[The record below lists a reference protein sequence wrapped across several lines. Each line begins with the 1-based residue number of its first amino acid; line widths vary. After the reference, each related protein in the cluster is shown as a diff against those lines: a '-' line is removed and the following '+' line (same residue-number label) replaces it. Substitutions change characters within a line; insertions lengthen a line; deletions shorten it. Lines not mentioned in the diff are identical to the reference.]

1 MTTQLKFETSTASR
15 KNKMPEN
22 ETVDKSTYD
31 ESNITVLQGLE
42 AVRLRPGMYIGGVDS
57 TALHHLVFE
66 IVDNSVDEALAGY
79 CSEIHVII
87 NSDGSLSVEDDGRG
101 IPVGIHEEE
110 GIPAVELILTRLHS
124 GGKFDNSNYKVSG
137 GLNGVGA
144 SVVNALSGKMIAEIH
159 REGFLW
165 KQEYQKGI
173 TASSLEQIEESKTT
187 GTHITFWPDKTIFDN
202 VDFNFEILA
211 HRLRELA
218 FLNKGILISIRD
230 NRSERFQE
238 FKYEGGIAAF
248 IEHINENKNVLHESP
263 VYFSGKSEDVE
274 IEVAFQYND
283 SYTERIYSF
292 VNNINTVDGGT
303 HLTGFKG
310 ALTRTL
316 NSYISA
322 NKITNDLKENLT
334 GEDVREGMAAVISTR
349 VTNPQFESQKKIK
362 LTNVEIKGKVETLVS
377 EYLGAHLEENP
388 AVAKKIVAKAIDA
401 QRARLAAKKA
411 REITRRK
418 NVLEFSTLPGKLA
431 DCQESDPALS
441 ELFLVEGDSAGGSA
455 KQGRDRKNQA
465 ILPLKGKILNV
476 EKARFDKML
485 SHEEIKAMIT
495 AMGTGIGKEEFD
507 LEKIRY
513 HKIIIMTDADVDG
526 LHILT
531 LILTFFYRQMPE
543 IIENG
548 YLYIAQ
554 PPLYKAKKGRSSF
567 YAKNENDL
575 TERLVRSSS
584 ETLSLTSEKGTTI
597 SGEDLFQTALK
608 IRLYRTHY
616 GRLCF
621 NPNLT
626 LLINLLLKHEIEID
640 LGGAEHILN
649 CIDNLKNSYPDY
661 KLTVDPE
668 KQGSNVLIQVNDTQ
682 IELSLNLL
690 ENLSAYDYSQLFQ
703 EHMNLKTALGENGLL
718 LTEEN
723 EGESHSIQTWSQVL
737 EFMVSFGKKGMYI
750 QRYKGLGEMN
760 PEQLWETTLDPTI
773 RTLKKVKVEDIVE
786 SDGIFTILM
795 GDNVEPRRNF
805 IVENA
810 LRVKN
815 LDV

>member
-1 MTTQLKFETSTASR
+1 MQ
-15 KNKMPEN
+15 EN
-22 ETVDKSTYD
+22 QSVEVTDYD

-42 AVRLRPGMYIGGVDS
+42 AVRLRPGMYIGGVDN

-66 IVDNSVDEALAGY
+66 VVDNSVDEALAGF
-79 CSEIHVII
+79 CTEIHVII
-87 NSDGSLSVEDDGRG
+87 NSDGSISVEDNGRG

-110 GIPAVELILTRLHS
+110 GIPAVELILTRLHA

-144 SVVNALSGKMIAEIH
+144 SVVNALSNRMIAEIH

-165 KQEYQKGI
+165 KQEYRKGN
-173 TASSLEQIEESKTT
+173 TASTLQQIEDSRKT
-187 GTHITFWPDKTIFDN
+187 GTNITFWPDDTIFDH
-202 VDFNFEILA
+202 VEFNYEILA

-218 FLNKGILISIRD
+218 FLNRGIMISIRD

-238 FKYEGGIAAF
+238 FKYDGGIASF
-248 IEHINENKNVLHESP
+248 IRHINENKNVLHEDP

-292 VNNINTVDGGT
+292 VNTINTIDGGT

-316 NSYISA
+316 NNYMTSNNIA
-322 NKITNDLKENLT
+322 NDSKENFS

-349 VTNPQFESQKKIK
+349 VTEPQFESQKKIK

-377 EYLGAHLEENP
+377 EYLGAYLEENP
-388 AVAKKIVAKAIDA
+388 SVSKKIVAKAIDA

-411 REITRRK
+411 RELTRRK

-431 DCQESDPALS
+431 DCQESDPSLS

-485 SHEEIKAMIT
+485 TNEEIKTMIT
-495 AMGTGIGKEEFD
+495 AMGTGIGKEEFN

-526 LHILT
+526 SHILT

-554 PPLYKAKKGRSSF
+554 PPLYRAKKGRSSF
-567 YAKNENDL
+567 FVRDENEL

-584 ETLSLTSEKGTTI
+584 EILILKPENGTAI
-597 SGEDLFQTALK
+597 SGEELFKIAIQ

-616 GRLCF
+616 DRLCY

-626 LLINLLLKHEIEID
+626 MLINLLLKHQIEID
-640 LGGAEHILN
+640 LGGAEHIIN
-649 CIDNLKNSYPDY
+649 CISGLKNIYHDY

-668 KQGSNVLIQVNDTQ
+668 KQGSNVFIEVNGQQ

-690 ENLSAYDYSQLFQ
+690 ENLSAYDYSQMFE
-703 EHMNLKTALGENGLL
+703 EHLRLKAALGEKGVV
-718 LTEEN
+718 LTEEK
-723 EGESHSIQTWSQVL
+723 EGESNFFQSWFEVL
-737 EFMVSFGKKGMYI
+737 DFMINFGKKGMYI

-760 PEQLWETTLDPTI
+760 PEQLWETTLNPKV
-773 RTLKKVKVEDIVE
+773 RTLKKVTIEDIVE

-795 GDNVEPRRNF
+795 GDHVEPRRNF
-805 IVENA
+805 IEENA

>member
-15 KNKMPEN
+15 KNKMPEI

-31 ESNITVLQGLE
+31 ESDITVLQGLE

-66 IVDNSVDEALAGY
+66 VVDNSVDEALAGY

-165 KQEYQKGI
+165 KQEYQQGI
-173 TASSLEQIEESKTT
+173 TASSLEQIEESKKT

-230 NRSERFQE
+230 NRSDRFQE

-316 NSYISA
+316 NSYMSA

-349 VTNPQFESQKKIK
+349 VINPQFESQKKIK

-567 YAKNENDL
+567 YAKNENEL

-703 EHMNLKTALGENGLL
+703 EHLNLKTALGENGVV

-795 GDNVEPRRNF
+795 GDQVEPRRNF

>member
-1 MTTQLKFETSTASR
+1 MQ
-15 KNKMPEN
+15 EN
-22 ETVDKSTYD
+22 QSVEVTDYD

-42 AVRLRPGMYIGGVDS
+42 AVRLRPGMYIGGVDN

-66 IVDNSVDEALAGY
+66 VVDNSVDEALAGF
-79 CSEIHVII
+79 CTEIHVII
-87 NSDGSLSVEDDGRG
+87 NSDGSISVEDNGRG

-110 GIPAVELILTRLHS
+110 GIPAVELILTRLHA

-144 SVVNALSGKMIAEIH
+144 SVVNALSNRMIAEIH

-165 KQEYQKGI
+165 KQEYRKGN
-173 TASSLEQIEESKTT
+173 TASTLQQIEDSRKT
-187 GTHITFWPDKTIFDN
+187 GTNITFWPDDTIFDH
-202 VDFNFEILA
+202 VEFNYEILA

-218 FLNKGILISIRD
+218 FLNRGIMISIRD

-238 FKYEGGIAAF
+238 FKYDGGIASF
-248 IEHINENKNVLHESP
+248 IRHINENKNVLHEDP

-292 VNNINTVDGGT
+292 VNTINTIDGGT

-316 NSYISA
+316 NNYMTSNNIA
-322 NKITNDLKENLT
+322 NDSKENFS
-334 GEDVREGMAAVISTR
+334 GEDVREGMAAVISAR
-349 VTNPQFESQKKIK
+349 VTEPQFESQKKIK

-377 EYLGAHLEENP
+377 EYLGAYLEENP
-388 AVAKKIVAKAIDA
+388 SVSKKIVAKAIDA

-411 REITRRK
+411 RELTRRK

-431 DCQESDPALS
+431 DCQESDPSLS

-485 SHEEIKAMIT
+485 TNEEIKTMIT
-495 AMGTGIGKEEFD
+495 AMGTGIGKEEFN

-526 LHILT
+526 SHILT

-554 PPLYKAKKGRSSF
+554 PPLYRAKKGRSSF
-567 YAKNENDL
+567 FVRDENEL

-584 ETLSLTSEKGTTI
+584 EILILKPENGTAI
-597 SGEDLFQTALK
+597 SGEKLFQTALQ

-616 GRLCF
+616 DRLCY

-626 LLINLLLKHEIEID
+626 MLINLLLKHQIEID
-640 LGGAEHILN
+640 LGGAEHIIN
-649 CIDNLKNSYPDY
+649 CISGLKNIYHDY

-668 KQGSNVLIQVNDTQ
+668 KQGSNVFIEVNGQQ

-690 ENLSAYDYSQLFQ
+690 ENLSAYDYSQMFE
-703 EHMNLKTALGENGLL
+703 EHLRLKAALGEKGMV
-718 LTEEN
+718 LTEEK
-723 EGESHSIQTWSQVL
+723 EGESNFFQSWFEVL
-737 EFMVSFGKKGMYI
+737 DFMINFGKKGMYI

-760 PEQLWETTLDPTI
+760 PEQLWETTLNPKV
-773 RTLKKVKVEDIVE
+773 RTLKKVTIEDIVE

-795 GDNVEPRRNF
+795 GDQVEPRRNF
-805 IVENA
+805 IEENA

>member
-1 MTTQLKFETSTASR
+1 MQ
-15 KNKMPEN
+15 EN
-22 ETVDKSTYD
+22 QSVEVTDYD

-42 AVRLRPGMYIGGVDS
+42 AVRLRPGMYIGGVDN

-66 IVDNSVDEALAGY
+66 VVDNSVDEALAGF
-79 CSEIHVII
+79 CTEIHVII
-87 NSDGSLSVEDDGRG
+87 NSDGSISVEDNGRG

-110 GIPAVELILTRLHS
+110 GIPAVELILTRLHA

-144 SVVNALSGKMIAEIH
+144 SVVNALSNRMIAEIH

-165 KQEYQKGI
+165 KQEYRKGN
-173 TASSLEQIEESKTT
+173 TASTLQQIEDSRKT
-187 GTHITFWPDKTIFDN
+187 GTNITFWPDDTIFDH
-202 VDFNFEILA
+202 VEFNYEILA

-218 FLNKGILISIRD
+218 FLNRGIMISIRD

-238 FKYEGGIAAF
+238 FKYDGGIASF
-248 IEHINENKNVLHESP
+248 IRHINENKNVLHEDP

-292 VNNINTVDGGT
+292 VNTINTIDGGT

-316 NSYISA
+316 NNYMTSNNIA
-322 NKITNDLKENLT
+322 NDSKENFS
-334 GEDVREGMAAVISTR
+334 GEDVREGMAAVISAR
-349 VTNPQFESQKKIK
+349 VTKPQFESQKKIK

-377 EYLGAHLEENP
+377 EYLGAYLEENP
-388 AVAKKIVAKAIDA
+388 SVSKKIVAKAIDA

-411 REITRRK
+411 RELTRRK

-431 DCQESDPALS
+431 DCQESDPSLS

-485 SHEEIKAMIT
+485 TNEEIKTMIT
-495 AMGTGIGKEEFD
+495 AMGTGIGKEEFN

-526 LHILT
+526 SHILT

-554 PPLYKAKKGRSSF
+554 PPLYRAKKGRTSF
-567 YAKNENDL
+567 FVRDENEL

-584 ETLSLTSEKGTTI
+584 EILILKPENGTAI
-597 SGEDLFQTALK
+597 SGEELFKIAIQ

-616 GRLCF
+616 DRLCY

-626 LLINLLLKHEIEID
+626 MLINLLLKHQIEID
-640 LGGAEHILN
+640 LGGAEHIIN
-649 CIDNLKNSYPDY
+649 CISGLKNIYHDY

-668 KQGSNVLIQVNDTQ
+668 KQGSNVFIEVNGQQ

-690 ENLSAYDYSQLFQ
+690 ENLSAYDYSQMFE
-703 EHMNLKTALGENGLL
+703 EHLRLKAALGEKGLV
-718 LTEEN
+718 LTEEK
-723 EGESHSIQTWSQVL
+723 EGESNFFQSWFEVL
-737 EFMVSFGKKGMYI
+737 DFMINFGKKGMYI

-760 PEQLWETTLDPTI
+760 PEQLWETTLNPEV
-773 RTLKKVKVEDIVE
+773 RTLKKVTIEDIVE

-795 GDNVEPRRNF
+795 GDHVEPRRNF
-805 IVENA
+805 IEENA

>member
-1 MTTQLKFETSTASR
+1 MQ
-15 KNKMPEN
+15 EN
-22 ETVDKSTYD
+22 QSVEVTDYD

-42 AVRLRPGMYIGGVDS
+42 AVRLRPGMYIGGVDN

-66 IVDNSVDEALAGY
+66 VVDNSVDEALAGF
-79 CSEIHVII
+79 CTEIHVII
-87 NSDGSLSVEDDGRG
+87 NSDGSISVEDNGRG

-110 GIPAVELILTRLHS
+110 GIPAVELILTRLHA

-144 SVVNALSGKMIAEIH
+144 SVVNALSNRMIAEIH

-165 KQEYQKGI
+165 KQEYRKGN
-173 TASSLEQIEESKTT
+173 TASTLQQIEDSRKT
-187 GTHITFWPDKTIFDN
+187 GTNITFWPDDTIFDH
-202 VDFNFEILA
+202 VEFNYEILA

-218 FLNKGILISIRD
+218 FLNRGIMISIRD

-238 FKYEGGIAAF
+238 FKYDGGIASF
-248 IEHINENKNVLHESP
+248 IRHINENKNVLHEDP

-292 VNNINTVDGGT
+292 VNTINTIDGGT

-316 NSYISA
+316 NNYMTSNNIA
-322 NKITNDLKENLT
+322 NDSKENFS
-334 GEDVREGMAAVISTR
+334 GEDVREGMAAVISAR
-349 VTNPQFESQKKIK
+349 VTEPQFESQKKIK

-377 EYLGAHLEENP
+377 EYLGAYLEENP
-388 AVAKKIVAKAIDA
+388 SVSKKIVAKAIDA

-411 REITRRK
+411 RELTRRK

-431 DCQESDPALS
+431 DCQESDPSLS

-485 SHEEIKAMIT
+485 TNEEIKTMIT
-495 AMGTGIGKEEFD
+495 AMGTGIGKEEFN

-526 LHILT
+526 SHILT

-554 PPLYKAKKGRSSF
+554 PPLYRAKKGRSSF
-567 YAKNENDL
+567 FVRDENEL

-584 ETLSLTSEKGTTI
+584 EILILKPENGTAI
-597 SGEDLFQTALK
+597 SGEELFQIALQ

-616 GRLCF
+616 DRLCY

-626 LLINLLLKHEIEID
+626 MLINLLLKHQIEID
-640 LGGAEHILN
+640 LGGAEHIIN
-649 CIDNLKNSYPDY
+649 CVSGLKNIYHDY

-668 KQGSNVLIQVNDTQ
+668 KQGNNVFIEVNGQQ

-690 ENLSAYDYSQLFQ
+690 ENLSAYDYSQMFE
-703 EHMNLKTALGENGLL
+703 EHLRLKAALGEKGVV
-718 LTEEN
+718 LTEEK
-723 EGESHSIQTWSQVL
+723 EGESNFFQSWFEVL
-737 EFMVSFGKKGMYI
+737 DFMINFGKKGMYI

-760 PEQLWETTLDPTI
+760 PEQLWETTLNPKV
-773 RTLKKVKVEDIVE
+773 RTLKKVTIEDIVE

-795 GDNVEPRRNF
+795 GDQVEPRRNF
-805 IVENA
+805 IEENA

>member
-31 ESNITVLQGLE
+31 ESDITVLQGLE

-66 IVDNSVDEALAGY
+66 VVDNSVDEALAGY

-165 KQEYQKGI
+165 KQEYQQGI
-173 TASSLEQIEESKTT
+173 TASSLEQIEESKKT

-316 NSYISA
+316 NSYMSA
-322 NKITNDLKENLT
+322 NKITNDLEENLT

-377 EYLGAHLEENP
+377 EYLGAYLEENP

-485 SHEEIKAMIT
+485 SHEEIKSMIT

-567 YAKNENDL
+567 YAKNENEL
-575 TERLVRSSS
+575 TERLVRASS

-616 GRLCF
+616 DRLCF

-640 LGGAEHILN
+640 LGGAEHILK

-703 EHMNLKTALGENGLL
+703 EHLNLKTALGENGVV

-723 EGESHSIQTWSQVL
+723 EGESHSLQTWSQLL

-795 GDNVEPRRNF
+795 GDQVEPRRNF

>member
-1 MTTQLKFETSTASR
+1 M
-15 KNKMPEN
+15 
-22 ETVDKSTYD
+22 
-31 ESNITVLQGLE
+31 
-42 AVRLRPGMYIGGVDS
+42 
-57 TALHHLVFE
+57 
-66 IVDNSVDEALAGY
+66 
-79 CSEIHVII
+79 
-87 NSDGSLSVEDDGRG
+87 
-101 IPVGIHEEE
+101 
-110 GIPAVELILTRLHS
+110 
-124 GGKFDNSNYKVSG
+124 
-137 GLNGVGA
+137 GA
-144 SVVNALSGKMIAEIH
+144 
-159 REGFLW
+159 
-165 KQEYQKGI
+165 Y
-173 TASSLEQIEESKTT
+173 
-187 GTHITFWPDKTIFDN
+187 
-202 VDFNFEILA
+202 
-211 HRLRELA
+211 
-218 FLNKGILISIRD
+218 
-230 NRSERFQE
+230 
-238 FKYEGGIAAF
+238 
-248 IEHINENKNVLHESP
+248 
-263 VYFSGKSEDVE
+263 
-274 IEVAFQYND
+274 
-283 SYTERIYSF
+283 
-292 VNNINTVDGGT
+292 
-303 HLTGFKG
+303 
-310 ALTRTL
+310 
-316 NSYISA
+316 
-322 NKITNDLKENLT
+322 
-334 GEDVREGMAAVISTR
+334 
-349 VTNPQFESQKKIK
+349 
-362 LTNVEIKGKVETLVS
+362 
-377 EYLGAHLEENP
+377 LEENP

-431 DCQESDPALS
+431 DCQESDPSLS

-485 SHEEIKAMIT
+485 SNEEIKTMIT

-526 LHILT
+526 SHILT

-554 PPLYKAKKGRSSF
+554 PPLYRAKKGRSSF
-567 YAKNENDL
+567 YVRDENEM

-584 ETLSLTSEKGTTI
+584 EILSLTPEKGATI
-597 SGEDLFQTALK
+597 SGEELFQIALK

-616 GRLCF
+616 DRLCF

-626 LLINLLLKHEIEID
+626 LLINLLLKQEIEID

-649 CIDNLKNSYPDY
+649 CIDCLKEIYPDY

-668 KQGSNVLIQVNDTQ
+668 KQGSNVLIQVNEQQ
-682 IELSLNLL
+682 IDLSLNLL

-703 EHMNLKTALGENGLL
+703 EHSNLKATLGENGVV

-723 EGESHSIQTWSQVL
+723 EGESHSFQTWSEAL
-737 EFMVSFGKKGMYI
+737 DFMISFGKKGMYI

-760 PEQLWETTLDPTI
+760 PEQLWETTLDPKV

-805 IVENA
+805 IEENA

>member
-1 MTTQLKFETSTASR
+1 MQ
-15 KNKMPEN
+15 EN
-22 ETVDKSTYD
+22 QSVEVTDYD

-42 AVRLRPGMYIGGVDS
+42 AVRLRPGMYIGGVDN

-66 IVDNSVDEALAGY
+66 VVDNSVDEALAGF
-79 CSEIHVII
+79 CTEIHVII
-87 NSDGSLSVEDDGRG
+87 NSDGSISVEDNGRG

-110 GIPAVELILTRLHS
+110 GIPAVELILTRLHA

-144 SVVNALSGKMIAEIH
+144 SVVNALSNRMIAEIH

-165 KQEYQKGI
+165 KQEYRKGN
-173 TASSLEQIEESKTT
+173 TASTLQQIEDSRKT
-187 GTHITFWPDKTIFDN
+187 GTNITFWPDDTIFDH
-202 VDFNFEILA
+202 VEFNYEILA

-218 FLNKGILISIRD
+218 FLNRGIMISIRD

-238 FKYEGGIAAF
+238 FKYDGGIASF
-248 IEHINENKNVLHESP
+248 IRHINENKNVLHEDP

-292 VNNINTVDGGT
+292 VNTINTIDGGT

-316 NSYISA
+316 NNYMTSNNIA
-322 NKITNDLKENLT
+322 NDSKENFS
-334 GEDVREGMAAVISTR
+334 GEDVREGMAAVISAR
-349 VTNPQFESQKKIK
+349 VTEPQFESQKKIK

-377 EYLGAHLEENP
+377 EYLGAYLEENP
-388 AVAKKIVAKAIDA
+388 SVSKKIVAKAIDA

-411 REITRRK
+411 RELTRRK

-431 DCQESDPALS
+431 DCQESDPSLS

-485 SHEEIKAMIT
+485 TNEEIKTMIT
-495 AMGTGIGKEEFD
+495 AMGTGIGKEEFN

-526 LHILT
+526 SHILT

-554 PPLYKAKKGRSSF
+554 PPLYRAKKGRSSF
-567 YAKNENDL
+567 FVRDENEL

-584 ETLSLTSEKGTTI
+584 EILILKPENGTAI
-597 SGEDLFQTALK
+597 SGEELFQIALQ

-616 GRLCF
+616 DRLCY

-626 LLINLLLKHEIEID
+626 MLINLLLKHQIEID
-640 LGGAEHILN
+640 LGGAEHIIN
-649 CIDNLKNSYPDY
+649 CISGLKNIYHDY

-668 KQGSNVLIQVNDTQ
+668 KQGSNVFIEVNGQQ

-690 ENLSAYDYSQLFQ
+690 ENLSAYDYSQMFE
-703 EHMNLKTALGENGLL
+703 EHLRLKAALGEKGVV
-718 LTEEN
+718 LTEEK
-723 EGESHSIQTWSQVL
+723 EGESHFFQSWFEVL
-737 EFMVSFGKKGMYI
+737 DFMINFGKKGMYI

-760 PEQLWETTLDPTI
+760 PEQLWETTLNPKV
-773 RTLKKVKVEDIVE
+773 RTLKKVTIEDIVE

-795 GDNVEPRRNF
+795 GDQVEPRRNF
-805 IVENA
+805 IEENA

>member
-1 MTTQLKFETSTASR
+1 MQ
-15 KNKMPEN
+15 EN
-22 ETVDKSTYD
+22 QSVEVTDYD

-42 AVRLRPGMYIGGVDS
+42 AVRLRPGMYIGGVDN

-66 IVDNSVDEALAGY
+66 VVDNSVDEALAGF
-79 CSEIHVII
+79 CTEIHVII
-87 NSDGSLSVEDDGRG
+87 NSDGSISVEDNGRG

-110 GIPAVELILTRLHS
+110 GIPAVELILTRLHA

-144 SVVNALSGKMIAEIH
+144 SVVNALSNRMIAEIH

-165 KQEYQKGI
+165 KQEYRKGN
-173 TASSLEQIEESKTT
+173 TASTLQQIEDSRKT
-187 GTHITFWPDKTIFDN
+187 GTNITFWPDDTIFDH
-202 VDFNFEILA
+202 VEFNYEILA

-218 FLNKGILISIRD
+218 FLNRGIMISIRD

-238 FKYEGGIAAF
+238 FKYDGGIASF
-248 IEHINENKNVLHESP
+248 IRHINENKNVLHEDP

-292 VNNINTVDGGT
+292 VNTINTIDGGT

-316 NSYISA
+316 NNYMTSNNIA
-322 NKITNDLKENLT
+322 NDSKENFS

-349 VTNPQFESQKKIK
+349 VTEPQFESQKKIK

-377 EYLGAHLEENP
+377 EYLGAYLEENP
-388 AVAKKIVAKAIDA
+388 SVSKKIVAKAIDA

-411 REITRRK
+411 RELTRRK

-431 DCQESDPALS
+431 DCQESDPSLS

-485 SHEEIKAMIT
+485 TNEEIKTMIT
-495 AMGTGIGKEEFD
+495 AMGTGIGKEEFN

-526 LHILT
+526 SHILT

-554 PPLYKAKKGRSSF
+554 PPLYRAKKGRSSF
-567 YAKNENDL
+567 FVRDENEL

-584 ETLSLTSEKGTTI
+584 EILILKPENGAAI
-597 SGEDLFQTALK
+597 SGEELFRTALQ

-616 GRLCF
+616 DRLCY

-626 LLINLLLKHEIEID
+626 MLINLLLKHQIEID
-640 LGGAEHILN
+640 LGGADHIIN
-649 CIDNLKNSYPDY
+649 CIGDLKNIYNDY

-668 KQGSNVLIQVNDTQ
+668 KQGSNVLIEVNGQQ

-690 ENLSAYDYSQLFQ
+690 ENLSAYDYSQMFE
-703 EHMNLKTALGENGLL
+703 EHLRLKAALGEKGVV
-718 LTEEN
+718 LTEEK
-723 EGESHSIQTWSQVL
+723 EGESHFFQSWFEVL
-737 EFMVSFGKKGMYI
+737 DFMINFGKKGMYI

-760 PEQLWETTLDPTI
+760 PEQLWETTLNPKV
-773 RTLKKVKVEDIVE
+773 RTLKKVTIEDIVE

-795 GDNVEPRRNF
+795 GDQVEPRRNF
-805 IVENA
+805 IEENA

>member
-1 MTTQLKFETSTASR
+1 MQ
-15 KNKMPEN
+15 EN
-22 ETVDKSTYD
+22 QSVEVTDYD

-42 AVRLRPGMYIGGVDS
+42 AVRLRPGMYIGGVDN

-66 IVDNSVDEALAGY
+66 VVDNSVDEALAGF
-79 CSEIHVII
+79 CTEIHVII
-87 NSDGSLSVEDDGRG
+87 NSDGSISVEDNGRG

-110 GIPAVELILTRLHS
+110 GIPAVELILTRLHA

-144 SVVNALSGKMIAEIH
+144 SVVNALSNRMIAEIH

-165 KQEYQKGI
+165 KQEYRKGN
-173 TASSLEQIEESKTT
+173 TASTLQQIEDSRKT
-187 GTHITFWPDKTIFDN
+187 GTNITFWPDDTIFDH
-202 VDFNFEILA
+202 VEFNYEILA

-218 FLNKGILISIRD
+218 FLNRGIMISIRD

-238 FKYEGGIAAF
+238 FKYDGGIASF
-248 IEHINENKNVLHESP
+248 IKHINENKNVLHEDP

-292 VNNINTVDGGT
+292 VNTINTIDGGT

-316 NSYISA
+316 NNYMTSNNIA
-322 NKITNDLKENLT
+322 NDSKENFS
-334 GEDVREGMAAVISTR
+334 GEDVREGMAAVISAR
-349 VTNPQFESQKKIK
+349 VTEPQFESQKKIK

-377 EYLGAHLEENP
+377 EYLGAYLEENP
-388 AVAKKIVAKAIDA
+388 SVSKKIVAKAIDA

-411 REITRRK
+411 RELTRRK

-431 DCQESDPALS
+431 DCQESDPSLS

-485 SHEEIKAMIT
+485 TNEEIKTMIT
-495 AMGTGIGKEEFD
+495 AMGTGIGKEEFN

-526 LHILT
+526 SHILT

-554 PPLYKAKKGRSSF
+554 PPLYRAKKGRSSF
-567 YAKNENDL
+567 FVRDENEL

-584 ETLSLTSEKGTTI
+584 EILILKPENGTAI
-597 SGEDLFQTALK
+597 SGEELFQIALQ

-616 GRLCF
+616 DRLCY

-626 LLINLLLKHEIEID
+626 MLINLLLKHQIEID
-640 LGGAEHILN
+640 LGGAEHIIN
-649 CIDNLKNSYPDY
+649 CISGLKNIYHDY

-668 KQGSNVLIQVNDTQ
+668 KQGSNVFIEVNGQQ

-690 ENLSAYDYSQLFQ
+690 ENLSAYDYSQMFE
-703 EHMNLKTALGENGLL
+703 EHLRLKAALGEKGVV
-718 LTEEN
+718 LTEEK
-723 EGESHSIQTWSQVL
+723 EGESNFFQSWFEVL
-737 EFMVSFGKKGMYI
+737 DFMINFGKKGMYI

-760 PEQLWETTLDPTI
+760 PEQLWETTLNPKV
-773 RTLKKVKVEDIVE
+773 RTLKKVTIEDIVE

-795 GDNVEPRRNF
+795 GDQVEPRRNF
-805 IVENA
+805 IEENA

>member
-1 MTTQLKFETSTASR
+1 MQ
-15 KNKMPEN
+15 EN
-22 ETVDKSTYD
+22 QSVEVTDYD

-42 AVRLRPGMYIGGVDS
+42 AVRLRPGMYIGGVDN

-66 IVDNSVDEALAGY
+66 VVDNSVDEALAGF
-79 CSEIHVII
+79 CTEIHVII
-87 NSDGSLSVEDDGRG
+87 NSDGSISVEDNGRG

-110 GIPAVELILTRLHS
+110 GIPAVELILTRLHA

-144 SVVNALSGKMIAEIH
+144 SVVNALSNRMIAEIH

-165 KQEYQKGI
+165 KQEYRKGN
-173 TASSLEQIEESKTT
+173 TASTLQQIEDSRKT
-187 GTHITFWPDKTIFDN
+187 GTNITFWPDETIFDH
-202 VDFNFEILA
+202 VEFNYEILA

-218 FLNKGILISIRD
+218 FLNRGIMISIRD

-238 FKYEGGIAAF
+238 FKYDGGIASF
-248 IEHINENKNVLHESP
+248 IRHINENKNVLHEDP

-292 VNNINTVDGGT
+292 VNTINTIDGGT

-316 NSYISA
+316 NNYMTS
-322 NKITNDLKENLT
+322 NKIANDSKENFS
-334 GEDVREGMAAVISTR
+334 GEDVREGMAAVISARMTE
-349 VTNPQFESQKKIK
+349 PQFESQKKIK

-377 EYLGAHLEENP
+377 EYLGAYLEENP
-388 AVAKKIVAKAIDA
+388 SVSKKIVAKAIDA

-411 REITRRK
+411 RELTRRK

-431 DCQESDPALS
+431 DCQESDPSLS

-485 SHEEIKAMIT
+485 TNEEIKTMIT
-495 AMGTGIGKEEFD
+495 AMGTGIGKEEFN

-526 LHILT
+526 SHILT

-554 PPLYKAKKGRSSF
+554 PPLYRAKKGRSSF
-567 YAKNENDL
+567 YVRDENEM

-584 ETLSLTSEKGTTI
+584 ETLILKPENGAAI
-597 SGEDLFQTALK
+597 SGEELFRTALQ

-616 GRLCF
+616 DRLCY

-626 LLINLLLKHEIEID
+626 MLINLLLKHEIEID
-640 LGGAEHILN
+640 LGGADHIIN
-649 CIDNLKNSYPDY
+649 CIGRLKNIYNDY
-661 KLTVDPE
+661 KLTVDAE
-668 KQGSNVLIQVNDTQ
+668 KQGNNVLIDVNGQQ

-690 ENLSAYDYSQLFQ
+690 ENLSAYDYSQMFE
-703 EHMNLKTALGENGLL
+703 EHLRLKAALGEKELV
-718 LTEEN
+718 LTEEK
-723 EGESHSIQTWSQVL
+723 EGESHFCQSWFEVL
-737 EFMVSFGKKGMYI
+737 DFMINFGKKGMYI

-760 PEQLWETTLDPTI
+760 PEQLWETTLNPEV
-773 RTLKKVKVEDIVE
+773 RALKKVTIEDIVE

-795 GDNVEPRRNF
+795 GDHVEPRRNF
-805 IVENA
+805 IEENA

>member
-1 MTTQLKFETSTASR
+1 LTTQLKFETSTASR
-15 KNKMPEN
+15 KNKMPEI

-31 ESNITVLQGLE
+31 ESDITVLQGLE

-66 IVDNSVDEALAGY
+66 VVDNSVDEALAGY

-165 KQEYQKGI
+165 KQEYQQGI
-173 TASSLEQIEESKTT
+173 TTSALEQIEESKKT

-230 NRSERFQE
+230 NQSERFQE
-238 FKYEGGIAAF
+238 FKYEGVIAAF

-316 NSYISA
+316 NSYMSA

-349 VTNPQFESQKKIK
+349 VINPQFESQKKIK

-485 SHEEIKAMIT
+485 SHEEIKSMIT

-554 PPLYKAKKGRSSF
+554 PPLYRAKKGRSSF
-567 YAKNENDL
+567 YVRDENEL
-575 TERLVRSSS
+575 TERMVRSSS

-703 EHMNLKTALGENGLL
+703 EHLNLKTALGENGVV

-723 EGESHSIQTWSQVL
+723 EGESHSIQTWSQLL

-795 GDNVEPRRNF
+795 GDHVEPRRNF